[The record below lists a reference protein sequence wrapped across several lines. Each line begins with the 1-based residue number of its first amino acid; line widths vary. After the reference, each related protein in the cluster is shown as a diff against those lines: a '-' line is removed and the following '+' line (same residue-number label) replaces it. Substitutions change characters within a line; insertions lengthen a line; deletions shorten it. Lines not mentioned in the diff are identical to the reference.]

1 MSDDETDAGGQGPDR
16 HQAQLRIMGFAKT
29 FSLIDPDIEAEPA
42 LISRI
47 RTIVDHIP
55 EHTLSDLLDNI
66 DRAHQ
71 AGRPSIAGFST
82 AHGIS
87 QAESRLL
94 ASLVDGGSV
103 GSHARDAGISIN
115 TARTHMRRLL
125 EKTGASNQ
133 LDLLR
138 RYFA

>member
-1 MSDDETDAGGQGPDR
+1 MSDDETDAERIEPDR
-16 HQAQLRIMGFAKT
+16 HEAQLRIMGFAKA

-42 LISRI
+42 MIRRI
-47 RTIVDHIP
+47 RQIVDHIP
-55 EHTLSDLLDNI
+55 GRTLADLLDNI
-66 DRAHQ
+66 DRAHH
-71 AGRPSIAGFST
+71 ASRPSIAGFST
-82 AHGIS
+82 RHGIS
-87 QAESRLL
+87 RAESRLL

-125 EKTGASNQ
+125 EKTGASSQ